1 MSIFIEDDPNFYRRN
16 SIFEED
22 CLDNEEYDDNNEI
35 EPLWWKEPPKDE
47 EERIRAYEE
56 HRIKSEQEDEEYR
69 EYCETMNR
77 LDAVFY
83 GEEDYM

>member
-16 SIFEED
+16 SIFDED
-22 CLDNEEYDDNNEI
+22 RLDDEDFDDKDEI
-35 EPLWWKEPPKDE
+35 DSLWWKESEEDE
-47 EERIRAYEE
+47 EERLRAYEE
-56 HRIKSEQEDEEYR
+56 HKRKIEEEIEEYN

>member
-1 MSIFIEDDPNFYRRN
+1 MFVFLKEVAVMSIFIEDDPDFYRRN

-22 CLDNEEYDDNNEI
+22 CLDNEEY
-35 EPLWWKEPPKDE
+35 
-47 EERIRAYEE
+47 
-56 HRIKSEQEDEEYR
+56 R

-77 LDAVFY
+77 LDAIFY